1 MRTTRPTALAVSAV
15 AALLLPVLTSCSDA
29 EGGNADDRG
38 DGAACRIGG
47 SGTEV
52 AASPAPAAGDTGTVT
67 VTLTN
72 RGSECL
78 LEGFPTVTLLVD
90 GASKEIGRE
99 EGASTRQL
107 TLAKDA
113 AASFTLTYV
122 RGEDDG
128 AGLDV
133 RTARF
138 ALPGASATQDIPWSY
153 GAVATKEG
161 DGSGDESGDEGGPD
175 ATVSAFQ
182 QMGD

>member
-1 MRTTRPTALAVSAV
+1 MRATRPTVALAAASVA
-15 AALLLPVLTSCSDA
+15 AALLLTSCSD
-29 EGGNADDRG
+29 EGGGTDESG
-38 DGAACRIGG
+38 DSSACRIGG
-47 SGTEV
+47 SGTEI

-72 RGSECL
+72 RGAECV

-90 GASKEIGRE
+90 GASKETGKE
-99 EGASTRQL
+99 EGASARRL
-107 TLAKDA
+107 TLAKGA
-113 AASFTLTYV
+113 AASFTITYV
-122 RGEDDG
+122 RGEEDG
-128 AGLDV
+128 ASLDV

-153 GAVATKEG
+153 GAVATKDGG
-161 DGSGDESGDEGGPD
+161 DGGDGEDGPD